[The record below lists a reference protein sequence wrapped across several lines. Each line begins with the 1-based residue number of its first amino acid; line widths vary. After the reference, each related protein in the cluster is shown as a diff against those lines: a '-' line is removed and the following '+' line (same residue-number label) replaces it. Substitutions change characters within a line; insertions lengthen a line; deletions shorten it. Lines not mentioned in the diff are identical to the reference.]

1 MNKCTIIAVF
11 ALLRMSELSAQI
23 VNVKALEAKASWS
36 IGDMDRVVFESYSMR
51 NIARYDSF
59 PSALATFL
67 NDAEKRQ
74 LDFLDTGGYSE
85 YSLPKPCSMHYI
97 LFPDGKR
104 KMTIENPEY
113 LNQNFNYE
121 KELIQN
127 QDSLP
132 SNVIHIYDA
141 RFDISISIYLES
153 LNRIDK
159 LKNIVEYYRKDQHQ
173 SSNHIDSML
182 KQAKSISEELVIG
195 SIIGPVMIRER
206 WNGDYWA
213 FQQSLRSRV
222 ELDKRPRLSNH
233 IDFYSDE
240 HSVIISEND
249 TTYVQRMTVGQK
261 GVFQRVNSH
270 LGVGF
275 LGNNVCAQMGLDV
288 TLFVHYEQDLPKELF
303 YISAGGTF
311 YSDRTTDRPMYNAK
325 ALFEGLIGLKLT
337 NVSPNLKSSSDYR
350 AVGLEMGVFAG
361 NNQNTALYSPGWAIK
376 SYRQWGNIRLTTGFY
391 TTMNNGY
398 FDTWKK
404 DNVERLSSALLF
416 TVEVFDLVGVS
427 QSSRTTRWRGTRY

>member
-11 ALLRMSELSAQI
+11 ALLRMSDLSAQI

-59 PSALATFL
+59 PSALETFL
-67 NDAEKRQ
+67 KDAEKRQ

-85 YSLPKPCSMHYI
+85 NSLPTPCSMHYI
-97 LFPDGKR
+97 LFPDGRR

-113 LNQNFNYE
+113 SNQNFNYE

-159 LKNIVEYYRKDQHQ
+159 LKNIVEFYRKDQQ
-173 SSNHIDSML
+173 KSSNHIDSML
-182 KQAKSISEELVIG
+182 KQAKSISEREVIG
-195 SIIGPVMIRER
+195 SILGPVMIRER

-222 ELDKRPRLSNH
+222 GVHKRPRLSNH
-233 IDFYSDE
+233 IVFYGDE
-240 HSVIISEND
+240 HTVSITEND
-249 TTYVQRMTVGQK
+249 TTYVQRMSLVQQR
-261 GVFQRVNSH
+261 VFQGMNSH
-270 LGVGF
+270 MGVGF
-275 LGNNVCAQMGLDV
+275 LGNNVCVQLNLWV
-288 TLFVHYEQDLPKELF
+288 PLLVHFEKDLPKELF

-311 YSDRTTDRPMYNAK
+311 YSDRTTDRPMYNTK

-337 NVSPNLKSSSDYR
+337 NVTPNLKSSSDYR

-361 NNQNTALYSPGWAIK
+361 NNQNTALYSPGWAMK
-376 SYRQWGNIRLTTGFY
+376 SYRQWGNIRFTTGFY

-404 DNVERLSSALLF
+404 EDVQRLSSALLF
-416 TVEVFDLVGVS
+416 TVEIFDLVGVS